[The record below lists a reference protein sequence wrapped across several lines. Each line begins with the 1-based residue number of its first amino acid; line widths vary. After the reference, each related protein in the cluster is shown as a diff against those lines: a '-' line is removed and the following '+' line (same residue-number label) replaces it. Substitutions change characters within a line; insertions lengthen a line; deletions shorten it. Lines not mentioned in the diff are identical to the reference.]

1 MKMRKSKR
9 LVRIVLFAFLVFFLA
24 AGNLFCE
31 NAALVAN
38 RQTAIRCLKL
48 AKSYISQN
56 IWDAV
61 SSKIEMGLA
70 YDDSISDLWYLD
82 AVVKTHNGAPRSEI
96 KPLIERSL
104 VQGNWIDYNRDN
116 ARVLYADLLCDTGF
130 HEQAL
135 AVLDEEPFLYSADAE
150 FIRIKVFYL
159 QKTDA
164 SLEKARDKIDS
175 ARRVYP
181 ADARFARLFFR
192 NEFALLKND
201 ERPSPDVQR
210 IADAFI
216 LLVPKY
222 ADADAEL
229 ELYAAL
235 FADGEK
241 KIRLLKAY
249 HAKELAH
256 PLYAEAS
263 LKAGLMT
270 QKEAV
275 EYFIEWADVSV
286 SLEWLKSFAVLITED
301 EPVEFLREYLNS
313 YEGQL
318 TVDTDGDLEP
328 NLFIDYCRGRPQAV
342 QWDRNNDG
350 INEWTAVCDFGV
362 PISVCIPKD
371 EITVNYG
378 SFPYITKLSNKN
390 SNGRNVTFLFADEQ
404 FEWTPFEVSAEPEL
418 RDVLDTDF
426 FLPQINFDVEELDFK
441 TSVEFAFSYEID
453 SDEYSG
459 ARISFSLLNGIP
471 QSAVYSLNEV
481 IYAQAF
487 FEEGIPLFRAVDRDD
502 DGIFET
508 TETYAVDNDEKI
520 EMSAEDSSLLM
531 TSLYGYPMERNGLYI
546 KMIQIDQNGDTKPDF
561 TEEYLEGNGKITS
574 WDSDNDGYW
583 DTRYVRYPKTSDGI
597 LVEDSMF
604 YLIPGRILT
613 TVTCADG
620 EPVKIV
626 SDEIEYGVTKGES
639 SGFYWVGNAGSTADE
654 EAAVS
659 SLEKLN
665 RQGECL
671 VVESGNSRIL
681 SIKVADFMF
690 GRLIPQ
696 KAPEDQE
703 SLEGLQSP
711 QVEES
716 SGN

>member
-1 MKMRKSKR
+1 MKMKKSKH
-9 LVRIVLFAFLVFFLA
+9 LKRISFFALFVFFLS

-31 NAALVAN
+31 NAALIAN

-82 AVVKTHNGAPRSEI
+82 AVVKTHNGATRSEI
-96 KPLIERSL
+96 RPLIERSL
-104 VQGNWIDYNRDN
+104 AQGNWIDYNRDN
-116 ARVLYADLLCDTGF
+116 ARVLYADLLCDTGL

-135 AVLDEEPFLYSADAE
+135 SVLDEEPFLFSADAE

-159 QKTDA
+159 QKTSD
-164 SLEKARDKIDS
+164 SLEKARDKIDA

-181 ADARFARLFFR
+181 SDARFARLFFR
-192 NEFALLKND
+192 NEFALLKEG

-210 IADAFI
+210 MADAFI

-235 FADGEK
+235 FSDGEK

-249 HAKELAH
+249 HAKELTH

-275 EYFIEWADVSV
+275 EYFVEWADVSI

-313 YEGQL
+313 YEGLL

-328 NLFIDYCRGRPQAV
+328 NLFVDYYRGRPQNI

-362 PISVCIPKD
+362 PTAVCIPAD

-378 SFPYITKLSNKN
+378 SFPYITKLSHKN
-390 SNGRNVTFLFADEQ
+390 SNGRNVTFSFADEQ
-404 FEWTPFEVSAEPEL
+404 FEWTPFSVSAELTL
-418 RDVLDTDF
+418 RDALRMDF
-426 FLPQINFDVEELDFK
+426 FLPQINFSAEELDFK
-441 TSVEFAFSYEID
+441 TSAKFAFSYEID
-453 SDEYSG
+453 SDEYAG
-459 ARISFSLLNGIP
+459 AIISFSLLNGIP
-471 QSAVYSLNEV
+471 QSAVYSLNGV
-481 IYAQAF
+481 QYAQAF
-487 FEEGIPLFRAVDRDD
+487 FEDGRPLFRAVDRDG

-508 TETYAVDNDEKI
+508 TETYALDEDGKI

-561 TEEYLEGNGKITS
+561 TEEYLAGNGKITS
-574 WDSDNDGYW
+574 WDSDNDGHW
-583 DTRYVRYPKTSDGI
+583 DTRYVRYPKKADEGLI
-597 LVEDSMF
+597 EDSMF
-604 YLIPGRILT
+604 YLMPGRVLT
-613 TVTCADG
+613 AVTCVDG
-620 EPVKIV
+620 EPVKVV
-626 SDEIEYGVTKGES
+626 SNEIEYGVTKGEIS
-639 SGFYWVGNAGSTADE
+639 DFYWVGNAGSMAEE
-654 EAAVS
+654 EAVAS
-659 SLEKLN
+659 SLDKMN

-671 VVESGNSRIL
+671 VVEVENSRVL

-696 KAPEDQE
+696 EAQDSLEDLQE
-703 SLEGLQSP
+703 SQTEKKS
-711 QVEES
+711 E
-716 SGN
+716 N